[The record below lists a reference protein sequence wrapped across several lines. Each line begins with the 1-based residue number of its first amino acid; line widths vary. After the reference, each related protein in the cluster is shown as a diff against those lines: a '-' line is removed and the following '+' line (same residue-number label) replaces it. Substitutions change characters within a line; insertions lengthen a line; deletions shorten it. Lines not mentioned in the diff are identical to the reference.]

1 MEREKLKELLINHK
15 RRFLSRSDF
24 IRRDVQDEI
33 KNYISQRE
41 IIVITGVRRSG
52 KSTLLRLICDDILT
66 KMDVPET
73 NILYLN
79 FEDERFVSF
88 TVTDFEP
95 LYECFLEL
103 ENPSGRKYLFLDEIQ
118 NIAGWERWLNRL
130 YELEDVKVFVTGSN
144 ATMLSSEISTALT
157 GRNRQIVTWPFCF
170 KEFLALKGLEVQARD
185 IYDKEKKVEIK
196 RLFEEYIV
204 LGGFPEV
211 LKVGDV
217 TLLAQY
223 FQDILYRDVIVRYGI
238 KNIRGIKELTLYFA
252 ANPAT
257 VQSYK
262 NMSKIIG
269 VQSVNTVKSYIEAL
283 HSVYLFFF
291 TDLFDYSVKRQIYN
305 PSKVY
310 GIDMAMMDAV
320 SFKFSRNLGR
330 LLENLVFLELKRR
343 KKDIYYWRSPRG
355 REVDFIT
362 RKGTR
367 IEEAIQVCLSLA
379 DENTK
384 QREVLGLMEAKE
396 ILKPGH
402 LMLITRE
409 EEETLG
415 DGYEGITVTPLWKWL
430 LQEKKM

>member
-1 MEREKLKELLINHK
+1 MEREKLKELLIDHK
-15 RRFLSRSDF
+15 RRFLSQGDF
-24 IRRDVQDEI
+24 IRREVQEEI
-33 KNYISQRE
+33 EHYISQKE

-52 KSTLLRLICDDILT
+52 KSTLMRLVCNDILT
-66 KMDVPET
+66 KMEVPET

-88 TVTDFEP
+88 TVSDFEP

-103 ENPSGRKYLFLDEIQ
+103 ENPRGRKYLFLDEIQ

-130 YELEDVKVFVTGSN
+130 YELEEVKVFVTGSN

-170 KEFLALKGLEVQARD
+170 KEFLALKGLEIQARD
-185 IYDKEKKVEIK
+185 IYDKEKRVEIK
-196 RLFEEYIV
+196 RFFEEYIV

-211 LKVGDV
+211 LKMGDL

-238 KNIRGIKELTLYFA
+238 KNIKGIKELTLYLA

-269 VQSVNTVKSYIEAL
+269 VHSVNTVKSYIEAL

-396 ILKPGH
+396 ILKPDR
-402 LMLITRE
+402 LILITRE

-430 LQEKKM
+430 LREES

>member
-15 RRFLSRSDF
+15 RRFLSKGNF
-24 IRRDVQDEI
+24 IKREVQSEI
-33 KNYISQRE
+33 NHYIPQRE

-52 KSTLLRLICDDILT
+52 KSTLLKLICDDILT
-66 KMDVPET
+66 NSQVSEQ

-88 TVTDFEP
+88 TVSDFEL
-95 LYECFLEL
+95 LYECFIEL
-103 ENPSGRKYLFLDEIQ
+103 ENPTGRKYLFLDEIQ

-130 YELEDVKVFVTGSN
+130 YEFEEAKVFVTGSN

-157 GRNRQIVTWPFCF
+157 GRNRQIVTWPFSF
-170 KEFLALKGLEVQARD
+170 REFLMLRGLEVQARD
-185 IYDKEKKVEIK
+185 LYDMEKRAKIK
-196 RLFEEYIV
+196 RLLEEYIE

-211 LKVGDV
+211 LKMTDV

-238 KNIRGIKELTLYFA
+238 KNIKEIKELTLYLA
-252 ANPAT
+252 AHPAT

-269 VQSVNTVKSYIEAL
+269 VRSVNTVKSHIEAL
-283 HSVYLFFF
+283 HNVYLFFF

-305 PSKVY
+305 HSKVY
-310 GIDMAMMDAV
+310 GIDVAMMDAV
-320 SFKFSRNLGR
+320 SFKFSRNLGH

-343 KKDIYYWRSPRG
+343 KKDIYYWRSPKG
-355 REVDFIT
+355 REVDFII

-384 QREVLGLMEAKE
+384 KRELLGLMEVKE
-396 ILKPGH
+396 VLKPSH
-402 LMLITRE
+402 LTLITRE
-409 EEETLG
+409 EAESL
-415 DGYEGITVTPLWKWL
+415 DNDFNDITVISLWKWL
-430 LQEKKM
+430 LQEES